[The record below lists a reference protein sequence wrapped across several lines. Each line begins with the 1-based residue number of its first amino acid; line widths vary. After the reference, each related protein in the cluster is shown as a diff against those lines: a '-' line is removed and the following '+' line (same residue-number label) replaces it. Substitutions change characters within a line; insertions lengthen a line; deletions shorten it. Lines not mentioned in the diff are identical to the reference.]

1 MWSEVEASDG
11 DFSGKK
17 GGIFGIM
24 CILWIVSK
32 DILDIVKDI
41 VECCGSVGGFS
52 WENGKSA
59 ATCLGISLLMQGGEV
74 YLPVIVQLHL
84 ILYCLH

>member
-1 MWSEVEASDG
+1 MWSDVEASDG
-11 DFSGKK
+11 DFSGKM
-17 GGIFGIM
+17 GGIFGIL
-24 CILWIVSK
+24 CIQWTVSK

-59 ATCLGISLLMQGGEV
+59 ATCLGISLLMQGGSV
-74 YLPVIVQLHL
+74 PSWYSATTSYTLFYH
-84 ILYCLH
+84 